1 MLRLLLIPIILILIP
16 LTSHAV
22 SLNDI
27 HNNPNQYT
35 LVYSDEKI
43 EEYVDTN
50 SIKAIRYAPP
60 YYVINANTL
69 LVSYQHNIIMQT
81 DETFFYNYDNNIR
94 TLLKSGMSKQELAN
108 RINMDTGLKYK
119 VNSTSAF
126 NFDGSSFMPTEILH
140 QEPEIPG
147 FLSPVYHSAM
157 FAFYKTYNL
166 YFNPKAP
173 KQPY

>member
-1 MLRLLLIPIILILIP
+1 MLRLLLLPIILILIP
-16 LTSHAV
+16 ITSHAV

-27 HNNPNQYT
+27 HNNPNQYI

-50 SIKAIRYAPP
+50 SIKSIRYAPP
-60 YYVINANTL
+60 YYVINANAL
-69 LVSYQHNIIMQT
+69 IVSYQHNIIMQT

-94 TLLKSGMSKQELAN
+94 ALLKLGMSKQDLAN
-108 RINMDTGLKYK
+108 RINMDAGIKYK
-119 VNSTSAF
+119 VNSTSSF
-126 NFDGSSFMPTEILH
+126 NFDGSSFAPTEILH
-140 QEPEIPG
+140 QAPEIPG

-157 FAFYKTYNL
+157 FTFYKTYNL

-173 KQPY
+173 KQLY

>member
-1 MLRLLLIPIILILIP
+1 MLRLLLLPIILILIP
-16 LTSHAV
+16 ITSNAI

-27 HNNPNQYT
+27 HNSPNQYT

-43 EEYVDTN
+43 EEYVDAN
-50 SIKAIRYAPP
+50 SIESIRYAPP

-69 LVSYQHNIIMQT
+69 IVSYQHNIIMQT
-81 DETFFYNYDNNIR
+81 NETFFYNYDNNIR
-94 TLLKSGMSKQELAN
+94 ALLKSGMSKQELAN
-108 RINMDTGLKYK
+108 RINMDTGVKYK
-119 VNSTSAF
+119 VNSTSFF
-126 NFDGSSFMPTEILH
+126 NFDGSSFAPTENLY

-173 KQPY
+173 KQLY

>member
-1 MLRLLLIPIILILIP
+1 MLRLLLLPIILILIP
-16 LTSHAV
+16 ITSHAV

-27 HNNPNQYT
+27 HNNPNQYI

-50 SIKAIRYAPP
+50 SIKSIRYAPP
-60 YYVINANTL
+60 YYVINANAL
-69 LVSYQHNIIMQT
+69 IVSYQHNIIMQT

-94 TLLKSGMSKQELAN
+94 ALLKLGMSKQDLAN
-108 RINMDTGLKYK
+108 RINMDAGIKYK
-119 VNSTSAF
+119 VNSTSSF
-126 NFDGSSFMPTEILH
+126 NFDGSSFAPTEILH
-140 QEPEIPG
+140 QAPEIPV

-173 KQPY
+173 KQLY